1 MFNSFSSHVKNDSS
15 ANFIMIEELFI
26 RLPDDENPSCD
37 ARSIVPKESRR
48 RGARME
54 LQNLVDAGI
63 GVIDAS
69 TI

>member
-1 MFNSFSSHVKNDSS
+1 
-15 ANFIMIEELFI
+15 MIEELFI